1 MVLYIVEFVLGV
13 LFVILGIGVS
23 IGLHEIGHLVPAKR
37 FGARVSKY
45 MVGFGPTVWSFRRG
59 ETEYGIKLIPL
70 GGYIAISG
78 MMPPGKQGADYQPK
92 SRLARWVNSARRN
105 QAETDGTY
113 DASKAFY
120 RLSIWKRVVVMV
132 GGPTM
137 NLILGLLFTAIAI
150 SGIGMFQAGTKVEH
164 ILSCVKV
171 QDTQDTCTAADPIS
185 PARKA
190 GLLPGDVITKVNG
203 QSISTFTPV
212 QDMLVG
218 NAKPLQIEF
227 RRGSSL
233 HAVTVRPVLAVR
245 AAYDKLTLAPKLTKS
260 GAPITEK
267 RGVLG
272 IALNWTRAPYGL
284 DRTWGYSALALGQT
298 AGLIVDLPHQL
309 YSLAV
314 DTFSGAKRNATG
326 PVSIVGISNIAGDV
340 AANNQIDLMGKLST
354 GFMMLASL
362 NFALF
367 VFNLV
372 PLLPLD
378 GGHVLSALYE
388 GVKRGIYRLARKPDP
403 GPVDTAMAV
412 PFTMVM
418 WAVLMGVSLLVM
430 FADFVNP
437 IKLG

>member
-1 MVLYIVEFVLGV
+1 VLYIVEFVLGV
-13 LFVILGIGVS
+13 LFVVVGIGVS

-45 MVGFGPTVWSFRRG
+45 MIGFGPTIWSFRRG

-78 MMPPGKQGADYQPK
+78 MMPPAKNGTDVQSKN
-92 SRLARWVNSARRN
+92 RFVRWANSARRN
-105 QAETDGTY
+105 QAQTDGSF
-113 DASKAFY
+113 DESKAFY

-132 GGPTM
+132 GGPSM
-137 NLILGLLFTAIAI
+137 NLVLGLLFTAIAI

-164 ILSCVKV
+164 VMSCVKV
-171 QDTQDTCTAADPIS
+171 QDTAAACTANDPIS

-190 GLLPGDVITKVNG
+190 GLLPGDIITKVNG

-212 QDMLVG
+212 QDMLAG
-218 NAKPLQIEF
+218 NAKPLTIEY
-227 RRGSSL
+227 RRGSVVHTATL
-233 HAVTVRPVLAVR
+233 KPVLALR
-245 AAYDKLTLAPKLTKS
+245 PAYDKLTLAPKLSKS
-260 GAPITEK
+260 GKQLEEK
-267 RGVLG
+267 RGVVG
-272 IALNWTRAPYGL
+272 VALNWTRAPYGL
-284 DRTWGYSALALGQT
+284 DRTWGYSALALTQT

-314 DTFSGAKRNATG
+314 DTFSGAKRNASG

-388 GVKRGIYRLARKPDP
+388 GVKRGLYRLVRKPDP

-412 PFTMVM
+412 PFTMAM
-418 WAVLMGVSLLVM
+418 WVVLMAVSLLVM
-430 FADFVNP
+430 VADFVNP